1 MHVSDWVPTL
11 YGLAGGDTSKLTD
24 LDGVD
29 MWDTI
34 SKGESSPRQ
43 ELLHNIHP
51 SGGEAAMRYGQ
62 WKIVVNA
69 SKWTLKY
76 QAFYTR
82 TIHHKE
88 ELNLNAAS
96 PNVFFFIIQWLHL
109 FSYHP
114 QRV

>member
-76 QAFYTR
+76 RAFYTR
-82 TIHHKE
+82 TIHH
-88 ELNLNAAS
+88 
-96 PNVFFFIIQWLHL
+96 
-109 FSYHP
+109 
-114 QRV
+114 

>member
-51 SGGEAAMRYGQ
+51 SGGEAAMRSGQ

-69 SKWTLKY
+69 SK
-76 QAFYTR
+76 
-82 TIHHKE
+82 
-88 ELNLNAAS
+88 
-96 PNVFFFIIQWLHL
+96 
-109 FSYHP
+109 
-114 QRV
+114 